1 MRKPA
6 PKKSVRTRAP
16 IVTPSTPP
24 TDPTVRLDA
33 ALVEELAA
41 IVARHDLSEVKIDHN
56 GLSIRVSRQL
66 GVLPAAYAAPAQSPA
81 APVASAP
88 TLAPTAV
95 AATPADHPGLV
106 KSPMVGTAYRRPS
119 PDAQPFIEVGQPVKA
134 GERVMLV
141 EAMKTFNEIVA
152 NRAGVV
158 TAIFV
163 EDGQPVEYGEPLL
176 AIE

>member
-6 PKKSVRTRAP
+6 PKKVARARAP
-16 IVTPSTPP
+16 TVKPAKPK
-24 TDPTVRLDA
+24 TDPAFRFDA

-41 IVARHDLSEVKIDHN
+41 IVARHDLSEVKIDQN
-56 GLSIRVSRQL
+56 GLSIRVSRHL
-66 GVLPAAYAAPAQSPA
+66 GA
-81 APVASAP
+81 APVAQAAP
-88 TLAPTAV
+88 PQAFAAPAAPLAPVV
-95 AATPADHPGLV
+95 APVAPSSDHPGLV

-119 PDAQPFIEVGQPVKA
+119 PEAQPFIEVGQQVKV
-134 GERVMLV
+134 GERIMLV
-141 EAMKTFNEIVA
+141 EAMKTFNEILA
-152 NRAGVV
+152 SRAGVV